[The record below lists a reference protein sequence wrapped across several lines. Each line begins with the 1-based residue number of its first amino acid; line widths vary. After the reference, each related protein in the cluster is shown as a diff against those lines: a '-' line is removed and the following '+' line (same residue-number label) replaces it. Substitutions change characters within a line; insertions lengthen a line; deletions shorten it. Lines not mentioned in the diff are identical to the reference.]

1 MSNTT
6 TDTALFS
13 VRVHADGCTA
23 HVCIFQDG
31 LTIGIRP
38 GKGRLVSWTEVS
50 RLADGP
56 PADRYGV
63 VVNGRL
69 MMVFEEECEAHDR
82 AADQRQ
88 IGLEATVIKVPVS
101 LPS

>member
-1 MSNTT
+1 MTPTTPTT
-6 TDTALFS
+6 TLFS
-13 VRVHADGCTA
+13 ARVRAEGCTA
-23 HVCIFQDG
+23 HVVLYEHG
-31 LTIGIRP
+31 LTIGSRP
-38 GKGRLVSWTEVS
+38 GRGRLVTWTEIS

-56 PADRYGV
+56 PADRFGV

-69 MMVFEEECEAHDR
+69 LMVLEEETEAQDR

-88 IGLEATVIKVPVS
+88 LGLDAAVIRVPVS

>member
-1 MSNTT
+1 
-6 TDTALFS
+6 
-13 VRVHADGCTA
+13 VVVYEH
-23 HVCIFQDG
+23 G

-38 GKGRLVSWTEVS
+38 GRGRLVSWTEIS

-69 MMVFEEECEAHDR
+69 LMVLEDESEANDR

-88 IGLEATVIKVPVS
+88 LGLEASVIRVPVS
-101 LPS
+101 FPA